1 MKEFSGTKL
10 LILGGTTLSINIVE
24 TAKNMGI
31 YTIVMDMSPDSPTK
45 KVADKAYDISTAN
58 VDDVVS
64 IAKQEQVDGIFTS
77 YEDFNTG
84 IAAEAC
90 EKLGLPFYANL
101 YQIDSTRNKLRFKT
115 LCRENGINV
124 VEEFHLDQ
132 TFSPDDLAQMQYPVI
147 IKPAD
152 SYAARGISICY
163 NERELLD
170 AYPHAISFSQTRQV
184 IVEKYMDGDYV
195 SVTFSIQNGIVSLSA
210 MNDKAVNE
218 EQQHIVR
225 LPAAYIF
232 PSKYIDICY
241 KQLLPVLQSLA
252 KQIGLHSGT
261 FSVEA
266 IVTNNRFY
274 IFEMS
279 FRIGGVNDWKFVLME
294 NGINHMEMYIRYALT
309 GRFEGA
315 DLPHQENPR
324 FRHHYCLLNVLLRPG
339 LIAKITGA
347 EEITRMPFVFRYAQN
362 YQEGDSVTW
371 PGTLRQIF
379 SKVFIKADSKEEL
392 LADITT
398 VLQMLKVYDEEGND
412 LVLRNTN
419 IESTIG

>member
-1 MKEFSGTKL
+1 
-10 LILGGTTLSINIVE
+10 
-24 TAKNMGI
+24 
-31 YTIVMDMSPDSPTK
+31 
-45 KVADKAYDISTAN
+45 
-58 VDDVVS
+58 
-64 IAKQEQVDGIFTS
+64 
-77 YEDFNTG
+77 
-84 IAAEAC
+84 
-90 EKLGLPFYANL
+90 
-101 YQIDSTRNKLRFKT
+101 
-115 LCRENGINV
+115 
-124 VEEFHLDQ
+124 
-132 TFSPDDLAQMQYPVI
+132 
-147 IKPAD
+147 
-152 SYAARGISICY
+152 
-163 NERELLD
+163 
-170 AYPHAISFSQTRQV
+170 
-184 IVEKYMDGDYV
+184 
-195 SVTFSIQNGIVSLSA
+195 
-210 MNDKAVNE
+210 
-218 EQQHIVR
+218 
-225 LPAAYIF
+225 
-232 PSKYIDICY
+232 
-241 KQLLPVLQSLA
+241 
-252 KQIGLHSGT
+252 
-261 FSVEA
+261 
-266 IVTNNRFY
+266 
-274 IFEMS
+274 MS